1 MGGNIRGGQDYE
13 EGCFF
18 SMEAFE
24 AEIKSD
30 EVIATVLMPGWLL
43 ARGVQATHLGPPIPG
58 WMQYDN
64 GVVEDT
70 SAHPPVVTHVAGQPI
85 DPDRVYRV
93 ATKISDLTNG
103 QSPPWKEYYLAH
115 PEALPPK
122 GAYVNIQ
129 AELMVYFARNLWRKL
144 WRAVAEEVQRSRDMD
159 SNNAADYLDVLD
171 QSGDG
176 TVTVEEIQLALRTML
191 GISIDKRE
199 KTFATFIHN
208 YADTTGNGKVT
219 ITDIRHFMEELN
231 EDGETTT
238 TTTKLRVTP
247 ETDSES
253 SDADGEFDGH
263 IDNLIEGGDDLDHP
277 FMYD

>member
-1 MGGNIRGGQDYE
+1 MY
-13 EGCFF
+13 
-18 SMEAFE
+18 
-24 AEIKSD
+24 
-30 EVIATVLMPGWLL
+30 
-43 ARGVQATHLGPPIPG
+43 
-58 WMQYDN
+58 
-64 GVVEDT
+64 
-70 SAHPPVVTHVAGQPI
+70 
-85 DPDRVYRV
+85 
-93 ATKISDLTNG
+93 
-103 QSPPWKEYYLAH
+103 
-115 PEALPPK
+115 
-122 GAYVNIQ
+122 
-129 AELMVYFARNLWRKL
+129 
-144 WRAVAEEVQRSRDMD
+144 